1 MVSIVRCA
9 NLRFWTAILSEWRRF
24 LSKGGATADC
34 FLDKG
39 SVTGKTMPISLNE
52 VTSTLLQGEKLS
64 WKEFESHKA
73 GSVTLDTPGA
83 RRLFKFLIEQKS
95 DKVAEADQQLF
106 AGIIAA
112 WQDETD
118 PAKAFGHAS
127 PVSAEGIWRL
137 ARIEARNFGGLTHFG
152 GTPFD
157 MIIGRENWCL
167 EGQNGCGKTSLGNAI
182 LWAITG
188 KRVREQDGLID
199 ETGARSSV
207 RNASGKEIGTW
218 PPIVSYPSE
227 ASDLTMEASA
237 WVRLTFENE
246 DGVHAFAER
255 KITSPVASEAI
266 QEIFVDPRLLVA
278 PQLIETGL
286 LMPARIPRI
295 GFGDK
300 SQSLYEA
307 VKVLTGL
314 DQLADI
320 ADGASKFGNRAQR
333 FFKFAK
339 DQGIEAIE
347 GRFLTS
353 IGKAEVF
360 AKAVEFDL
368 SSLRTLGKE
377 GLEFSL
383 ATTAK
388 NAGDQASEHIATL
401 KNEIADGLDTSNA
414 AVRMQVRRAVEN
426 ARSVVG
432 LGAKEIVQFEAW
444 AALKTAAADETFAK
458 LPGAVER
465 ARKTLEG
472 ALEWHRRQLEDSRL
486 RLKALASYYFVE
498 PDANGLAICPLCAA
512 QLTSVEQKELAA
524 ELAELRANAAAAERK
539 IEDACGEIDRQLR
552 AHLTPDIRKHFD
564 VLRVMAPRQAYSD
577 AAYARFVSNEAFS
590 GVLTGLATLTKEI
603 IANQVADLPDFTR
616 PTTDRLAA
624 DAPEVAR
631 NLRES
636 MHSMQIVYE
645 LSVWWTKNAEPFRNA
660 WAGLIGKKDEA
671 GNFRV
676 HSIAGQI
683 EKLEQAIEK
692 AEPLDQ
698 LAIHL
703 NAAAEAAASWEKI
716 QEHQRIREAI
726 IAALEPLKELRHL
739 VGAETAR
746 SIYTL
751 AGKIKKIL
759 EKIRLLERFSFKDAS
774 LHRKAI
780 NIEGSFDDGL
790 QIDALLVANTSWVRA
805 ILWAFVL
812 ALRDET
818 IEKIG
823 ANPMPLVLLDDPQV
837 TFDPRNKRKW
847 AQELARMANAD
858 FNDPAGMQL
867 ILTTHERQFFQY
879 LVEEQQLA
887 GQQGLVS
894 PINRSS
900 GVATIINGTNVD
912 RRYDEALAKNDDA
925 IARKF
930 IADVRI
936 YTEDLLKCMMRA
948 EGVRIAD
955 FSLDSLGHELK
966 RLRDAHVSPF
976 NRQVFKELVDMLIGG
991 GGGKE
996 MKLINDS
1003 HHKDDET
1010 LGVAQAEDVRKFWDS
1025 KLRPKLHV
1033 AFGVF
1038 AQFEAF
1044 AGEQRLFAWQDNVAE
1059 FPASQKE
1066 ALGKIK
1072 LLKTGVAAAAKTDG
1086 RAGDGVVT
1094 ITEWE
1099 TAESIRLFNHDIYQL
1114 AAGTL
1119 DPIAG
1124 IGDYLIVS
1132 NFAPVTKHSLVVAT
1146 FGEQLL
1152 ARRHCETDVHPDMIV
1167 LTGQT
1172 FEPHELP
1179 QPVIAPK
1186 EKVKHKKVVGT
1197 LFLAHRAPSPPII
1210 ENREVVAVTDLALAE
1225 RALTGARLIEVE
1237 GRSAEPIA
1245 LNSQLLIT
1253 QEVSFGSE
1261 TLKRLEG
1268 RLVVAVDNGGERYF
1282 KRLRVHGALIVLE
1295 SLNPDGSTAAQLLS
1309 LDGSH
1314 GLPTLTGLLEVVGVL
1329 FETGAPA
1336 KS

>member
-1 MVSIVRCA
+1 
-9 NLRFWTAILSEWRRF
+9 
-24 LSKGGATADC
+24 
-34 FLDKG
+34 
-39 SVTGKTMPISLNE
+39 MPISLNE
-52 VTSTLLQGEKLS
+52 VITPLLKGEKLS
-64 WKEFESHKA
+64 WDKFESHKA
-73 GSVTLDTPGA
+73 GSVVLDNPGA
-83 RRLFKFLIEQKS
+83 RRLFKFLVEQNS
-95 DKVAEADQQLF
+95 AKVADADQQLF
-106 AGIIAA
+106 AGIVTA
-112 WQDETD
+112 WRGDDD
-118 PAKAFGHAS
+118 PASAIGSAS

-152 GTPFD
+152 GSPFD
-157 MIIGRENWCL
+157 MIIDRENWCL

-199 ETGARSSV
+199 ETGARSPV
-207 RNASGKEIGTW
+207 HNASGKEIGTW

-227 ASDLTMEASA
+227 ATDLTMEASA

-246 DGVHAFAER
+246 NGEYAFAER
-255 KITSPVASEAI
+255 KVTSPKAAEAA
-266 QEIFVDPRLLVA
+266 QEVSVDARLLAV

-295 GFGDK
+295 GFGEK
-300 SQSLYEA
+300 SLSLYEA

-320 ADGASKFGNRAQR
+320 ADGAAKFGNKAQR
-333 FFKFAK
+333 FFKYAK

-347 GRFLTS
+347 GQFSTNM
-353 IGKAEVF
+353 GKAEVF
-360 AKAVEFDL
+360 AKALEIDL
-368 SSLRTLGKE
+368 SKLRTLGKE
-377 GLEFSL
+377 GLDSSL
-383 ATTAK
+383 TETAK
-388 NAGDQASEHIATL
+388 KAGDQASEHIATL
-401 KNEIADGLDTSNA
+401 KYEIADGLDTSNST
-414 AVRMQVRRAVEN
+414 VRTQVKRAVES
-426 ARSVVG
+426 ARTVAA

-458 LPGAVER
+458 LPGAIEASR
-465 ARKTLEG
+465 EALQG
-472 ALEWHRRQLEDSRL
+472 ALEWHRRQMEDSRL
-486 RLKALASYYFVE
+486 RLKALAAHYFVV
-498 PDANGLAICPLCAA
+498 PDADGLAICPLCAA
-512 QLTSVEQKELAA
+512 QLTSLEQKKLAG
-524 ELAELRANAAAAERK
+524 ELAELRAHAAAAERK
-539 IEDACGEIDRQLR
+539 IGDACGEIDRQLL
-552 AHLTPDIRKHFD
+552 AHLTSDIRKHFD
-564 VLRVMAPRQAYSD
+564 LLRVMAPKQAYSD
-577 AAYARFVSNEAFS
+577 AAHARFVSNEAFS
-590 GVLTGLATLTKEI
+590 RVLTGLAALTQEI
-603 IANQVADLPDFTR
+603 VASQIVGLPDFT
-616 PTTDRLAA
+616 PPAMEAFAA
-624 DAPEVAR
+624 DAPEAAR
-631 NLRES
+631 NLHEA
-636 MHSMQIVYE
+636 MHALQIVCE
-645 LSVWWTKNAEPFRNA
+645 LSAWWTKNAEPFRNA
-660 WAGLIGKKDEA
+660 WASLIGKKDEV
-671 GNFRV
+671 GNVPER
-676 HSIAGQI
+676 SIAGQL

-698 LAIHL
+698 LAACL
-703 NAAAEAAASWEKI
+703 NAAAKAASSWEKI
-716 QEHQRIREAI
+716 QEHQRVREAI
-726 IAALEPLKELRHL
+726 IEALEPLKELRHL

-746 SIYTL
+746 SISTL
-751 AGKIKKIL
+751 SARIKKIL
-759 EKIRLLERFSFKDAS
+759 DKIRHHERFSFKDAS
-774 LHRKAI
+774 LSRKAI
-780 NIEGSFDDGL
+780 NVKGSFDDGL
-790 QIDALLVANTSWVRA
+790 QIDALLVANTSWLRA

-812 ALRDET
+812 ALREET
-818 IEKIG
+818 IEQSG
-823 ANPMPLVLLDDPQV
+823 VNPMPLVLLDDPQV

-858 FNDPAGMQL
+858 MSNPIGMQL

-879 LVEEQQLA
+879 LVEEHQLA

-894 PINRSS
+894 PVNRSS

-912 RRYDEALAKNDDA
+912 RRYDEAVAKDDDA

-948 EGVRIAD
+948 ESPGIAD
-955 FSLDSLGHELK
+955 LSLDSLRNELK
-966 RLRDAHVSPF
+966 RLREAHVPPL

-991 GGGKE
+991 GGKP
-996 MKLINDS
+996 MKIINDS

-1010 LGVAQAEDVRKFWDS
+1010 LGVAQAEDVKKFWDS
-1025 KLRPKLHV
+1025 KLRPKLHE

-1044 AGEQRLFAWQDNVAE
+1044 AGEQRLFAWQDNVVE

-1066 ALGKIK
+1066 ALGKIA
-1072 LLKTGVAAAAKTDG
+1072 LMKTGVAAAAKTDG

-1094 ITEWE
+1094 IKEWE
-1099 TAESIRLFNHDIYQL
+1099 AAEPIRLFNHDVYQL

-1152 ARRHCETDVHPDMIV
+1152 ARRHSETDVHPDMVV

-1172 FEPHELP
+1172 LEPHELP

-1186 EKVKHKKVVGT
+1186 EKVKQKKVVGT
-1197 LFLAHRAPSPPII
+1197 LFLSHRAPTPPKI
-1210 ENREVVAVTDLALAE
+1210 ENQEVVAVADLTLAE
-1225 RALTGARLIEVE
+1225 RALSGARLFEVE

-1253 QEVSFGSE
+1253 QPVSFGAE
-1261 TLKRLEG
+1261 ALKRLEG
-1268 RLVVAVDNGGERYF
+1268 CLVVAVDNAGERYF

-1295 SLNPDGSTAAQLLS
+1295 SLNPDGTTGTQLLS